1 MEGKLKNE
9 IMEKLEEKLN
19 ANIKE
24 IANDNIEKD
33 RALDLKLKAIERKI
47 NQL

>member
-1 MEGKLKNE
+1 MEGNLKNE